1 MKQRPNQS
9 RKYFIKIIVSIMQRR
24 ALDNSLIPN
33 QSILY
38 SFFAFFSLFFIKNN
52 CSLYH
57 ASSLKISIAIFLIDS
72 KFKQFWISI
81 WYCFNINSIVI
92 VQILLLVNSISTS
105 IVGLSSLTGSSL
117 VDSSTICSL
126 MSSFVIGSSTTGS
139 LMDSSLVD

>member
-1 MKQRPNQS
+1 MKQRSNQS

-52 CSLYH
+52 FSLYH

-72 KFKQFWISI
+72 KFKQ
-81 WYCFNINSIVI
+81 
-92 VQILLLVNSISTS
+92 L
-105 IVGLSSLTGSSL
+105 
-117 VDSSTICSL
+117 
-126 MSSFVIGSSTTGS
+126 
-139 LMDSSLVD
+139 